1 MITISE
7 ASNGIHRARIRQL
20 AQNLV
25 VVAAVNDL
33 IMNVHAGC
41 RLLGVQFD
49 AWAATR
55 RCGVSAPDD
64 HDSVAIAQDSWQ
76 SRAKIKISSSI
87 TLLGERRFEVGQ
99 LSPQRDAR

>member
-1 MITISE
+1 
-7 ASNGIHRARIRQL
+7 
-20 AQNLV
+20 QNLM

-64 HDSVAIAQDSWQ
+64 HDSVAIA
-76 SRAKIKISSSI
+76 
-87 TLLGERRFEVGQ
+87 
-99 LSPQRDAR
+99 